1 MGSSQTEKQ
10 ASHKRIV
17 DAAAAQIR
25 RDGPYVVLVDL
36 GSTNGTKV
44 NGQFQFNRDK
54 TVYVNHYYFYID
66 DEDFGPLFIKV
77 CSYAPWGIKVC
88 LNGHEWAKRQ
98 LDKRSISYE
107 ALDNGFLSC
116 AEPEQ
121 LQQICDS
128 LGPEQ
133 MERLF
138 RKWLKR
144 IPLPLRATSASD
156 CPSCEAI
163 RNVSMGNCRLAATA
177 TTLEPRFAMSRSPAA
192 SARTTSAPLS
202 KRRHSMRSPVAR
214 SNVPSTMPDF
224 AGSTP
229 VT

>member
-1 MGSSQTEKQ
+1 M
-10 ASHKRIV
+10 
-17 DAAAAQIR
+17 
-25 RDGPYVVLVDL
+25 
-36 GSTNGTKV
+36 NGTRAV
-44 NGQFQFNRDK
+44 LAIYLNQEDPR
-54 TVYVNHYYFYID
+54 ID
-66 DEDFGPLFIKV
+66 DLLEEGQDDG
-77 CSYAPWGIKVC
+77 G
-88 LNGHEWAKRQ
+88 
-98 LDKRSISYE
+98 
-107 ALDNGFLSC
+107 DNPVQ
-116 AEPEQ
+116 A
-121 LQQICDS
+121 
-128 LGPEQ
+128 
-133 MERLF
+133 
-138 RKWLKR
+138 
-144 IPLPLRATSASD
+144 D